1 MAINKDLSNEEM
13 LAAIEQAE
21 AEMLSVH
28 FDHAV
33 TPIQDTSIFSK
44 QRKDIARMHTEL
56 RARELAAAT
65 PEELAKRSKMR
76 LRRRK

>member
-21 AEMLSVH
+21 AEMLSVQ

-56 RARELAAAT
+56 RLRELTAAT
-65 PEELAKRSKMR
+65 PEELVKRTKIR
-76 LRRRK
+76 QRRRK